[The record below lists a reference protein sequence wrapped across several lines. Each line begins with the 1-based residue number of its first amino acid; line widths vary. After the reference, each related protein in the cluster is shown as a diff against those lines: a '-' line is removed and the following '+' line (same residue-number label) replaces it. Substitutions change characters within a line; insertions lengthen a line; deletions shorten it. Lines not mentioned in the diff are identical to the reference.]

1 MKKVLLP
8 EKIIDEAL
16 QLLKSKVEVVILDDI
31 TEQTIINEVHDAFAI
46 ILRSRAKITRRIIE
60 AAPKL
65 KIISR
70 TGAGYDNIDV
80 EAATQYGVMVCNLPG
95 INSVPVAE
103 HTIALML
110 ALVKQIPKMDSYVRN
125 KQWHKRNELIA
136 EEVVGK
142 NVGIIGLGKIGREVL
157 VRCKAL
163 GMNILGYDPYIDKQQ
178 FNSND
183 IQFCNSLDEIFSKA
197 DIITLH
203 VPNITETR
211 GMVTKQLIDLMKP
224 TAYIINTSRG
234 EVIDQDALVKALKE
248 RRIAGAA
255 LDVFH
260 KEPLEPDNPLLEL
273 DNVILTPHV
282 AALTKE
288 SGVKMAV
295 EAVKQVIDYLEGRMP
310 KYIVNRREL
319 NLE

>member
-1 MKKVLLP
+1 MP
-8 EKIIDEAL
+8 EKIIDEGL
-16 QLLKSKVEVVILDDI
+16 QLLKGKAEVVILNDI
-31 TEQTIINEVHDAFAI
+31 TEQAIINEVHDAFAI
-46 ILRSRAKITRRIIE
+46 ILRSRAKITRKIIE
-60 AAPKL
+60 AAPRL
-65 KIISR
+65 KVISR

-80 EAATQYGVMVCNLPG
+80 EAATQHGVMVCNLPG
-95 INSVPVAE
+95 INSLPVAE

-110 ALVKQIPKMDSYVRN
+110 ALMKQLPKMDSYVRN
-125 KQWHKRNELIA
+125 KQWYKRNELIA
-136 EEVVGK
+136 EEVAGK
-142 NVGIIGLGKIGREVL
+142 TVGIVGFGKIGREVL

-163 GMNILGYDPYIDKQQ
+163 GMNILAYDPYIDKQQ
-178 FNSND
+178 FNGDS
-183 IQFCNSLDEIFSKA
+183 IRFCDSLDEIFSKA
-197 DIITLH
+197 DVVTLH
-203 VPNITETR
+203 VPNIPETR
-211 GMVTKQLIDLMKP
+211 GMVTKQLIYLMKP

-234 EVIDQDALVKALKE
+234 EVIDQDALVEALKE

-260 KEPLEPDNPLLEL
+260 KEPLESDDPLLEL

-295 EAVKQVIDYLEGRMP
+295 EAVKQVIDCLEGRIP

>member
-1 MKKVLLP
+1 LP
-8 EKIIDEAL
+8 EKIIDEGL
-16 QLLKSKVEVVILDDI
+16 QLLKGKAEVVILNDI
-31 TEQTIINEVHDAFAI
+31 TEQAIINEVHDAFAI
-46 ILRSRAKITRRIIE
+46 ILRSRAKITRKIIE
-60 AAPKL
+60 AAPRL
-65 KIISR
+65 KVISR

-80 EAATQYGVMVCNLPG
+80 EAATQHGVMVCNLPG
-95 INSVPVAE
+95 INSLPVAE

-110 ALVKQIPKMDSYVRN
+110 ALMKQLPKMDSYVRN
-125 KQWHKRNELIA
+125 KQWYKRNELIA
-136 EEVVGK
+136 EEVAGK
-142 NVGIIGLGKIGREVL
+142 TVGIVGFGKIGREVL

-163 GMNILGYDPYIDKQQ
+163 GMNILAYDPYIDKQQ
-178 FNSND
+178 FNGDS
-183 IQFCNSLDEIFSKA
+183 IRFCDSLDEIFSKA
-197 DIITLH
+197 DVVTLH
-203 VPNITETR
+203 VPNIPETR
-211 GMVTKQLIDLMKP
+211 GMVTKQLIYLMKP

-234 EVIDQDALVKALKE
+234 EVIDQDALVEALKE

-260 KEPLEPDNPLLEL
+260 KEPLESDDPLLEL

-295 EAVKQVIDYLEGRMP
+295 EAVKQVIDCLEGRIP

>member
-1 MKKVLLP
+1 MP
-8 EKIIDEAL
+8 EKIIDEGL
-16 QLLKSKVEVVILDDI
+16 QLLKGKAEVVILNDI
-31 TEQTIINEVHDAFAI
+31 TEQAIINEVHDAFAI
-46 ILRSRAKITRRIIE
+46 ILRSRAKITRKIIE
-60 AAPKL
+60 AAPRL
-65 KIISR
+65 KVISR

-80 EAATQYGVMVCNLPG
+80 EAATQHGVMVCNLPG
-95 INSVPVAE
+95 INSLPVAE

-110 ALVKQIPKMDSYVRN
+110 ALMKQLPKMDSYVRN
-125 KQWHKRNELIA
+125 KQWYKRNELIA
-136 EEVVGK
+136 EEVAGK
-142 NVGIIGLGKIGREVL
+142 TVGIVGLGKIGREVL
-157 VRCKAL
+157 VRSKAL
-163 GMNILGYDPYIDKQQ
+163 GMNILAYDPYIDKQQ
-178 FNSND
+178 FNGDS
-183 IQFCNSLDEIFSKA
+183 IRFCDSLDEIFSKA
-197 DIITLH
+197 DIVTLH
-203 VPNITETR
+203 VPNIPETR
-211 GMVTKQLIDLMKP
+211 GMVTKQLIYLMKP

-234 EVIDQDALVKALKE
+234 EVIDQDALVEALKE

-260 KEPLEPDNPLLEL
+260 KEPLESDDPLLEL

-295 EAVKQVIDYLEGRMP
+295 EAVKQVIDCLEGRIP